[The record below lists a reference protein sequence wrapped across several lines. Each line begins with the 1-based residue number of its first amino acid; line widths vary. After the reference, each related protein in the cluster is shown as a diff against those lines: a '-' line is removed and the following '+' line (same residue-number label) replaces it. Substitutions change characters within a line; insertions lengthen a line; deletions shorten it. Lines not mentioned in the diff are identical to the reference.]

1 MTKNHES
8 ENNELDARIELLR
21 SRPEQSDISEL
32 WDKFSSK
39 MDYNDDTIMPTLSS
53 YRFFAPGRVNLIGDH
68 TDYNG
73 GLVFPA
79 ALNMGTY
86 LTVKQNDDADF
97 CRFTSENN
105 PAEFVIRKE
114 ELSQKQHNWVD
125 YPLGVLKEFADRGW
139 SVSGYDF
146 HYRGDLPIGAALSS
160 SASIEMVTEV
170 ALNTLCGE
178 PYTMLELVQM
188 AQHAENAFVGM
199 NCGIM
204 DQFASGFGKK
214 DCAIALDC
222 NTLEY
227 EHVPLEMRGLK
238 FVIANS
244 NKPRGLVDSEY
255 NQRRAECQQALEII
269 QQHLPID
276 CLCQLTMDQFY
287 TIAQYLDGNV
297 LRRARH
303 AVRENENVREAI
315 TALKGGDMIRFG
327 QLMNASHATL
337 RDDYAVTCPETD
349 FLATFA
355 QQFPGV
361 LGSRMTGAGFGGCT
375 VTLIAEEQVAD
386 FIKTMGTVYEEQ
398 FGLHADFYMAEIGD
412 GARML

>member
-1 MTKNHES
+1 MKKSYICHRNYL
-8 ENNELDARIELLR
+8 NMLQIER
-21 SRPEQSDISEL
+21 H
-32 WDKFSSK
+32 
-39 MDYNDDTIMPTLSS
+39 
-53 YRFFAPGRVNLIGDH
+53 FFAPGRVNLIGDH

-86 LTVKQNDDADF
+86 LTVKQNDDANT
-97 CRFTSENN
+97 CCFTSENN
-105 PAEFVIRKE
+105 SAEFVIRKE
-114 ELSQKQHNWVD
+114 DLSQKQHNWVD
-125 YPLGVLKEFADRGW
+125 YPLGVIKEFADRGYP
-139 SVSGYDF
+139 VSGWDF

-160 SASIEMVTEV
+160 SASIEVVTAV
-170 ALNTLCGE
+170 ALNALNDN
-178 PYTMLELVQM
+178 PFPMLELVKLS
-188 AQHAENAFVGM
+188 QHAENDFVGM

-214 DCAIALDC
+214 ECAITLDC

-227 EHVPLEMRGLK
+227 EHVPLEMRRLK

-269 QQHLPID
+269 QQHLSVD
-276 CLCQLTMDQFY
+276 CLCQLTMPQFD
-287 TIAQYLDGNV
+287 TVAQYLEGNV

-303 AVRENENVREAI
+303 AVRENANVREAI
-315 TALKGGDMIRFG
+315 TALKSGDMARFG

-375 VTLIAEEQVAD
+375 VTLIAENQVDA
-386 FIKTMGTVYEEQ
+386 FIESLGSAYEER
-398 FGLHADFYMAEIGD
+398 FGLHADFYVAEIGD
-412 GARML
+412 GAGEICQK

>member
-1 MTKNHES
+1 MS
-8 ENNELDARIELLR
+8 
-21 SRPEQSDISEL
+21 
-32 WDKFSSK
+32 
-39 MDYNDDTIMPTLSS
+39 MLSS

-105 PAEFVIRKE
+105 PVQFVIRKE

-160 SASIEMVTEV
+160 SASIEMVTAV

-222 NTLEY
+222 NTL
-227 EHVPLEMRGLK
+227 
-238 FVIANS
+238 
-244 NKPRGLVDSEY
+244 
-255 NQRRAECQQALEII
+255 
-269 QQHLPID
+269 
-276 CLCQLTMDQFY
+276 
-287 TIAQYLDGNV
+287 
-297 LRRARH
+297 
-303 AVRENENVREAI
+303 
-315 TALKGGDMIRFG
+315 
-327 QLMNASHATL
+327 
-337 RDDYAVTCPETD
+337 D
-349 FLATFA
+349 F
-355 QQFPGV
+355 
-361 LGSRMTGAGFGGCT
+361 
-375 VTLIAEEQVAD
+375 
-386 FIKTMGTVYEEQ
+386 
-398 FGLHADFYMAEIGD
+398 
-412 GARML
+412 

>member
-1 MTKNHES
+1 M
-8 ENNELDARIELLR
+8 LQIER
-21 SRPEQSDISEL
+21 H
-32 WDKFSSK
+32 
-39 MDYNDDTIMPTLSS
+39 
-53 YRFFAPGRVNLIGDH
+53 FFAPGRVNLIGDH

-86 LTVKQNDDADF
+86 LAVKQNDDTEY

-114 ELSQKQHNWVD
+114 DLTQKQHRWVD
-125 YPLGVLKEFADRGW
+125 YPLGVLKEFADRGYP
-139 SVSGYDF
+139 VSGWHF

-160 SASIEMVTEV
+160 SASIEVVTAV
-170 ALNTLCGE
+170 ALNALNDN
-178 PYTMLELVQM
+178 PFKMLELVQM

-269 QQHLPID
+269 QQHFSVD
-276 CLCQLTMDQFY
+276 CLCQLTMEQFD
-287 TIAQYLDGNV
+287 TVSQYLDGNV

-303 AVRENENVREAI
+303 AVRENANVRVAI
-315 TALKGGDMIRFG
+315 TALKSGDMSRFG

-337 RDDYAVTCPETD
+337 RDDYAVTCPELD
-349 FLATFA
+349 FLAERA

-375 VTLIAEEQVAD
+375 VTLIAENQVEA
-386 FIKTMGTVYEEQ
+386 FVETLGKAYEKR
-398 FGLHADFYMAEIGD
+398 FGLRADFYVAEIGD
-412 GARML
+412 GAGGVMNAEL

>member
-1 MTKNHES
+1 MLTTERH
-8 ENNELDARIELLR
+8 
-21 SRPEQSDISEL
+21 
-32 WDKFSSK
+32 
-39 MDYNDDTIMPTLSS
+39 
-53 YRFFAPGRVNLIGDH
+53 FFAPGRVNLIGDH

-86 LTVKQNDDADF
+86 LTVKQNDDTEY

-105 PAEFVIRKE
+105 PTEFVIRKE
-114 ELSQKQHNWVD
+114 NLSQKQNNWVD
-125 YPLGVLKEFADRGW
+125 YPSGVLKEFADRGYP
-139 SVSGYDF
+139 VSGWQF
-146 HYRGDLPIGAALSS
+146 HFRGDLPIGAALSS
-160 SASIEMVTEV
+160 SASIEVVTAV
-170 ALNTLCGE
+170 ALNALNDN
-178 PYTMLELVQM
+178 PFTMLELVQM
-188 AQHAENAFVGM
+188 AQHAENDFVGM

-269 QQHLPID
+269 QQHLPVD
-276 CLCQLTMDQFY
+276 CLCQLSMDQFD
-287 TIAQYLDGNV
+287 TVAQYLDGNV

-315 TALKGGDMIRFG
+315 AALKGGDMVRFG

-349 FLATFA
+349 FLATYA

-375 VTLIAEEQVAD
+375 VTLIADDQVNA
-386 FIKTMGTVYEEQ
+386 FVESLGRAYEER
-398 FGLHADFYMAEIGD
+398 FGLRADFYVAEIGD
-412 GARML
+412 GARGVNR

>member
-1 MTKNHES
+1 MLQKERH
-8 ENNELDARIELLR
+8 
-21 SRPEQSDISEL
+21 
-32 WDKFSSK
+32 
-39 MDYNDDTIMPTLSS
+39 Y
-53 YRFFAPGRVNLIGDH
+53 FAPGRVNLIGDH

-86 LTVKQNDDADF
+86 LTVSP
-97 CRFTSENN
+97 SENDCYHFSSEN
-105 PAEFVIRKE
+105 DPAAFSFRKE
-114 ELSQKQHNWVD
+114 ELAQRHHSWVD
-125 YPLGVLKEFADRGW
+125 YPLGVLKEFTNRG
-139 SVSGYDF
+139 VDVPYCRF

-160 SASIEMVTEV
+160 SASIEVVTAV
-170 ALNTLCGE
+170 AINALNDN
-178 PYTMLELVQM
+178 PFTMLELVQM
-188 AQHAENAFVGM
+188 AQHAENDFVGM

-227 EHVPLEMRGLK
+227 EHVPLEMHGLK
-238 FVIANS
+238 FVIANT

-269 QQHLPID
+269 QQHISVD
-276 CLCQLTMDQFY
+276 CLCQLTMAQFD
-287 TIAQYLDGNV
+287 TVAQYLDGNV

-315 TALKGGDMIRFG
+315 IALKAGDMVRFG

-337 RDDYAVTCPETD
+337 RDDYEATCPELD
-349 FLATFA
+349 FLAEQA

-375 VTLIAEEQVAD
+375 VTLIAEDQVDA
-386 FIKTMGTVYEEQ
+386 FIKGLGSAYEER
-398 FGLHADFYMAEIGD
+398 FGLRADFYVAEIGE
-412 GARML
+412 GARQL

>member
-1 MTKNHES
+1 M
-8 ENNELDARIELLR
+8 LLEER
-21 SRPEQSDISEL
+21 H
-32 WDKFSSK
+32 
-39 MDYNDDTIMPTLSS
+39 
-53 YRFFAPGRVNLIGDH
+53 FFAPGRVNLIGDH

-86 LTVKQNDDADF
+86 LTVKQNADAGY

-105 PAEFVIRKE
+105 PAGFDIRKE
-114 ELSQKQHNWVD
+114 ELSQTQHNWVD
-125 YPLGVLKEFADRGW
+125 YPLGVLKEFADRGYP
-139 SVSGYDF
+139 VSGWQF

-160 SASIEMVTEV
+160 SASIEVVTAV
-170 ALNTLCGE
+170 ALNALNDN
-178 PYTMLELVQM
+178 PFSMLELVKM
-188 AQHAENAFVGM
+188 AQHAENDFVGM

-222 NTLEY
+222 STLEY
-227 EHVPLEMRGLK
+227 EHVPLEMCGLK

-269 QQHLPID
+269 QWHLSMD
-276 CLCQLTMDQFY
+276 CLCQLTMEQFD
-287 TIAQYLDGNV
+287 TVAQYLDGNV

-303 AVRENENVREAI
+303 AVRENANVREAI
-315 TALKGGDMIRFG
+315 TALKAGDMLRFG

-355 QQFPGV
+355 QQYPGV

-375 VTLIAEEQVAD
+375 VTLITDDQVDA
-386 FIKTMGTVYEEQ
+386 FIESLGRAYEDR
-398 FGLHADFYMAEIGD
+398 FGLLADFYVAEIGE
-412 GARML
+412 GAREL